1 MKLPVRYIYLILFG
15 YVIAAYIFWGLSLHK
30 QSVQIYSYERKALEL
45 RIDSVSNPAQ
55 FRQEMARIDNK
66 ESRRHKQ
73 YWFEGATFIAIVL
86 LGAGVV
92 YNSLRKEARL
102 SQLQRNFML
111 SVTHELKSP
120 IAAIKLNL
128 QTLEKYRLDPEKQA
142 QLLQRCLYETNRLN
156 DLSSN
161 ILLSAQFESD
171 QYSLINEPVD
181 LGSLVE
187 ECARDY
193 VLRGTHHDLDWKVVK
208 PAPIKGDEFLLKML
222 INNLWENAVK
232 YSPRDT
238 VIQLYLREN
247 AQYYVLGVADEGPG
261 IPADEKQKIF
271 QKFYRIGNE
280 NTRKSKGTGLGLYIV
295 RKIASMHGAMI
306 QIKDQQPQGVVFE
319 VSFRKNDSNIT

>member
-1 MKLPVRYIYLILFG
+1 MKLPVRYIYLILFS
-15 YVIAAYIFWGLSLHK
+15 YVIAAYVFWGLSLHK

-45 RIDSVSNPAQ
+45 RVDSTTDPAA
-55 FRQEMARIDNK
+55 FHAEMSRINDK
-66 ESRRHKQ
+66 ENRRHKQ

-92 YNSLRKEARL
+92 YNSIRKEARL

-128 QTLEKYRLDPEKQA
+128 QTLEKYRLDPDKQA
-142 QLLQRCLYETNRLN
+142 QLIQRCLYETNRLN

-181 LGSLVE
+181 LGALVE
-187 ECARDY
+187 ECARDF
-193 VLRGTHHDLDWKVVK
+193 VLRGTHHDLDWKVLK
-208 PAPIKGDEFLLKML
+208 PAPIKGDIFLLKML
-222 INNLWENAVK
+222 VSNLWENAVK
-232 YSPRDT
+232 YSPRET
-238 VIQLYLREN
+238 TIKLYLREN
-247 AQYYVLGVADEGPG
+247 RSYYVLGVADEGPG
-261 IPADEKQKIF
+261 IPAEEKQKVF
-271 QKFYRIGNE
+271 DKFYRIGNE

-306 QIKDQQPQGVVFE
+306 QIRDEQPQGVAFE
-319 VSFRKNDSNIT
+319 VSFRKNDSIIT